1 MTNESENVILEY
13 LRRIRSSQ
21 ERMESDI
28 VDIKS
33 RVSAIELVQGQV
45 FALLGGLGQRMDR
58 FEDRLSRI
66 AVSVET

>member
-33 RVSAIELVQGQV
+33 RVSAIELVRGQV